1 MREYL
6 LCLLAAA
13 AVTYLLTPP
22 VRRLALR
29 FGFMAEVRD
38 RDVHDEPTPRL
49 GGLAMVGGIVAGLL
63 LASKLPMMRSVFEGG
78 NTALALLSGVAIIMA
93 LGIVDD
99 RWGLDAPTKLAGQ
112 VLAAG
117 VMAFQG
123 IAIIWLPIGG
133 TFVLDPITSVLFTV
147 IIVLVSINA
156 INFVDGL
163 DGLAAGIV
171 AVAAGA
177 FFAYAYLLSVELGFE
192 RATLATLV
200 SVLLVGVCLGF
211 LPNNFF
217 PARIFMGDTGS
228 MTLGLLLAA
237 GTITLSGQVDPSA
250 MAGGTL
256 FPALLPVLLPV
267 AVMAVPL
274 MDLLLA
280 VIRRTRAGPQ
290 PVRPRQAAPASP
302 PARDGPLPGAGRA
315 ADVRVDGPHR
325 RHGRG
330 DRLRPARLRGD
341 RLPGGAGTAHLRRPT
356 AGQGSPGRGA
366 GPAHGHRR
374 LSPASLR
381 RWRRRGEVSKATSW
395 GGVAIWGCRTPC
407 DSVGSCPPST
417 SWCCVAQVW

>member
-22 VRRLALR
+22 VRSLALR
-29 FGFMAEVRD
+29 FKVMAPVRD
-38 RDVHDEPTPRL
+38 RDVHAEPTPRL
-49 GGLAMVGGIVAGLL
+49 GGLAMVGGLLAGLL
-63 LASKLPMMRSVFEGG
+63 LASKLPMMRAVFDGS
-78 NTALALLSGVAIIMA
+78 NSAIALLSGVTIIVL

-99 RWGLDAPTKLAGQ
+99 KWGLDAPTKLAGQ

-123 IAIIWLPIGG
+123 IAVIWLPIGG

-177 FFAYAYLLSVELGFE
+177 FFAYSYLLSVELGFE

-200 SVLLVGVCLGF
+200 SALLVGMCLGF

-250 MAGGTL
+250 VAGGTL
-256 FPALLPVLLPV
+256 LPTLLPVLLPV
-267 AVMAVPL
+267 AVLAVPL
-274 MDLLLA
+274 VDLLLA
-280 VIRRTRAGPQ
+280 VIRRTRARRNPF
-290 PVRPRQAAPASP
+290 APDKQHLHHRLLELGHSQ
-302 PARDGPLPGAGRA
+302 RRA
-315 ADVRVDGPHR
+315 VVVMYAWTG
-325 RHGRG
+325 
-330 DRLRPARLRGD
+330 LI
-341 RLPGGAGTAHLRRPT
+341 AGTAVAMAFVPVAYAAIGFVVGLALLIYAVRRPGRPAPAEVT
-356 AGQGSPGRGA
+356 TLRTGTQG
-366 GPAHGHRR
+366 
-374 LSPASLR
+374 
-381 RWRRRGEVSKATSW
+381 
-395 GGVAIWGCRTPC
+395 
-407 DSVGSCPPST
+407 
-417 SWCCVAQVW
+417 